1 MIDVSEIEHRIV
13 SVLKEIEPYLAQDQG
28 GVEFVRFETE
38 TNVAVLKFTG
48 KCRECPLQLMTL
60 RGGIERYL
68 LKRIPEIRRVES
80 ER

>member
-28 GVEFVRFETE
+28 GIEFIRFETE

-48 KCRECPLQLMTL
+48 NCRECPLQLMTL

>member
-1 MIDVSEIEHRIV
+1 MEGNIEIESKIIA
-13 SVLKEIEPYLAQDQG
+13 VLSELDTFLAADAG

-38 TNVAVLKFTG
+38 TNVAVLRFLG